1 MKQKKS
7 ENESIKQQSNND
19 FWMKELKEREGIKKE
34 SREFRK
40 IVDTVKKDMLEQIEK
55 TSRCREN
62 SMNNEMAQLES
73 ALESNDAEQ
82 IKAVLKNLS

>member
-1 MKQKKS
+1 MEQKKS
-7 ENESIKQQSNND
+7 ENEQIKQQSNND
-19 FWMKELKEREGIKKE
+19 FWMKELKERQEIKKK